1 MLSLFER
8 FKLIALSLG
17 IFASYSI
24 MAVYQE
30 KIFKH
35 DYGGEKFV
43 YPTAFVALQCLVYFI
58 TAKGNFY
65 FKKKNS
71 YLLINSIH

>member
-8 FKLIALSLG
+8 FKLIGLSLG

-30 KIFKH
+30 KIFK
-35 DYGGEKFV
+35 DNYGEEKFI

-58 TAKGNFY
+58 TAKGKTDF
-65 FKKKNS
+65 FFS
-71 YLLINSIH
+71 FFSSLI

>member
-58 TAKGNFY
+58 TAKGNFCS
-65 FKKKNS
+65 KKKF
-71 YLLINSIH
+71 LTF